1 MATILIIE
9 DEVVLGKSIARYLT
23 KAGLTCVV
31 ASTAE
36 AGLKRF
42 EEIAPELVLLDI
54 RLHGMDGLQA
64 LRHMMARRP
73 TVRVVVMTAYGTIET
88 AVEAMKAGACDYICK
103 PFDLEALREVIENAL
118 AASPPRPSD
127 RVDRASSESPGSPV
141 TIIGDCPSMQEILK
155 LIERFAQIVPNEG
168 VDLPTILILGETGT
182 GKDLAARAI
191 HAKSP
196 FASGP
201 FVEVNCTALPQ
212 ELIEAELFG
221 YEKGAFTGASEA
233 KRGLFEAAE
242 GGTLFLDEVGDL
254 SLEAQAKLL
263 RVIEYKTVRPL
274 GSLQARKV
282 HMRIIAATNRDLEA
296 LTRKQEFRLELFYR
310 LNVLRL
316 ELPPLCTRGDDMVRL
331 GEHFLQMLARKYSM
345 PAKRFTAEAIEA
357 LRHYAWPGNVRE
369 LAHVIERA
377 VLLSDS
383 SEVTSECLGWPHG
396 ELGRHH
402 DGQASKGSMRLPEM
416 EQQLIERALVS
427 TNGNVSEAAR
437 RLGIGREALRY
448 RLQKYDIEAVRLG

>member
-31 ASTAE
+31 ATTAE

-42 EEIAPELVLLDI
+42 EEITPDLVLLDI
-54 RLHGMDGLQA
+54 RLHGMDGLEA
-64 LRHMMARRP
+64 LRHMMTLRP
-73 TVRVVVMTAYGTIET
+73 EVRVVVMTAYGTIET
-88 AVEAMKAGACDYICK
+88 AVQAMKTGACDYICK
-103 PFDLEALREVIENAL
+103 PFDLEALREVIESALDHLPASQRL
-118 AASPPRPSD
+118 AASAPPL
-127 RVDRASSESPGSPV
+127 
-141 TIIGDCPSMQEILK
+141 TMIGDCPSMQAILK
-155 LIERFAQIVPNEG
+155 LIERFAQIVPREG
-168 VDLPTILILGETGT
+168 GDLPTILILGETGT

-201 FVEVNCTALPQ
+201 FVEVNCTALPK

-221 YEKGAFTGASEA
+221 YEKGAFTGATEA

-263 RVIEYKTVRPL
+263 RVIEYKTVRPI
-274 GSLQARKV
+274 GSLHARKV

-296 LTRKQEFRLELFYR
+296 LTRKQVFRLDLFYR

-316 ELPPLCTRGDDMVRL
+316 ELPPLCARGDDIVSL
-331 GEHFLQMLARKYSM
+331 SKYVLQMLAQKYTM
-345 PAKRFTAEAIEA
+345 PVKQLAPEAIQA
-357 LRHYAWPGNVRE
+357 LRQYTWPGNVRE
-369 LAHVIERA
+369 LAHVMERA
-377 VLLSDS
+377 VLLNDQAVV
-383 SEVTSECLGWPHG
+383 EAECLGLPHA
-396 ELGRHH
+396 EPAQPDNKPAH
-402 DGQASKGSMRLPEM
+402 GSMCLPEM

-427 TNGNVSEAAR
+427 TKGNVSEAAR

-448 RLQKYDIEAVRLG
+448 RLQKYDIPAMRLG